1 MAQKYIMFM
10 YRFSTILCL
19 VTVIRGFASGGSN
32 EEPTCMSRFD
42 YDFKMLKTLVDITKD
57 NEDLREALAVLKSR
71 IDRPSGKQTSY
82 EPPRGK
88 TNNVVSEQVGHKPAC
103 TSTEKSRSLK
113 FRIFK
118 VEEELYY
125 PSSENKGADQIRSYC
140 EADLR
145 FCFRLGRLLV
155 FP

>member
-19 VTVIRGFASGGSN
+19 VTVIRGFTSDGSN

-42 YDFKMLKTLVDITKD
+42 YDLKMLKTLVDITKD

-82 EPPRGK
+82 IIILNFYH
-88 TNNVVSEQVGHKPAC
+88 T
-103 TSTEKSRSLK
+103 
-113 FRIFK
+113 
-118 VEEELYY
+118 
-125 PSSENKGADQIRSYC
+125 
-140 EADLR
+140 
-145 FCFRLGRLLV
+145 
-155 FP
+155 